1 MSIATNSLMQWI
13 KGHPGLIQKLQKTMS
28 KPRRKMLT
36 PLQVSMIIK
45 YLGEPKKNNPQIID
59 SAFLMWYL
67 ELNIPVMSV
76 IQHHLDFTNTP
87 VAYSFV
93 STKREKFLWVIN
105 S

>member
-45 YLGEPKKNNPQIID
+45 YLGEPKKTT
-59 SAFLMWYL
+59 LRL
-67 ELNIPVMSV
+67 
-76 IQHHLDFTNTP
+76 
-87 VAYSFV
+87 
-93 STKREKFLWVIN
+93 
-105 S
+105 